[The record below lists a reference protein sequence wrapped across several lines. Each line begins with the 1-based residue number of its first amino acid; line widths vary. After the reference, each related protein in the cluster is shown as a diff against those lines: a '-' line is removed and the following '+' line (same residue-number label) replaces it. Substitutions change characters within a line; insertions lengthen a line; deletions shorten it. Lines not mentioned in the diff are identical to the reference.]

1 MTPELPGALFRESL
15 LLLASVG
22 GPVFA
27 ALLVVGLVL
36 GIIQSATQINDS
48 AVGFLPR
55 AVAGLLVIWA
65 LGGWMLERMAAFF
78 AHAVQLM
85 GGR

>member
-1 MTPELPGALFRESL
+1 MTPELPGVLFREA

-22 GPVFA
+22 GPMFL
-27 ALLVVGLVL
+27 ALLAVGLVL

-55 AVAGLLVIWA
+55 AFAGALVIWA
-65 LGGWMLERMAAFF
+65 LGGWMLERLAGFF
-78 AHAVQLM
+78 RHAVQMM
-85 GGR
+85 GGG

>member
-1 MTPELPGALFRESL
+1 MTPEMPGALFREAL

-55 AVAGLLVIWA
+55 AAAGLLVVWA
-65 LGGWMLERMAAFF
+65 MGGWMLERLAGFF
-78 AHAVQLM
+78 VHAVQVM